1 MNKSTLSLL
10 DKNELIEIILSDRM
24 WEHKA
29 FHKVLDLVGKKI
41 ESILDEQD
49 KCDFMTAKGREEYY
63 RLEKE
68 YKKWV
73 KIQDNL

>member
-1 MNKSTLSLL
+1 MNKTTLGLL
-10 DKNELIEIILSDRM
+10 SKEELISIITSDIM
-24 WEHKA
+24 WERKA
-29 FHKVLDLVGKKI
+29 FYKVLDLVGKKI
-41 ESILDEQD
+41 DSILDEQD

-68 YKKWV
+68 YNKWS

>member
-1 MNKSTLSLL
+1 MNKTTLGLL
-10 DKNELIEIILSDRM
+10 SKEELISIITSDKM
-24 WEHKA
+24 WERKA
-29 FHKVLDLVGKKI
+29 FHKVLDLVDKKI

-68 YKKWV
+68 YKKWS

>member
-1 MNKSTLSLL
+1 MNKSTLGLL
-10 DKNELIEIILSDRM
+10 SKEELISIITSDIM
-24 WEHKA
+24 WERKA

-41 ESILDEQD
+41 DSILDEQD

-68 YKKWV
+68 YKKWS
-73 KIQDNL
+73 KIRDNL

>member
-1 MNKSTLSLL
+1 MNKTTLELL
-10 DKNELIEIILSDRM
+10 SKEELISIITSDKM
-24 WEHKA
+24 WERKA

-49 KCDFMTAKGREEYY
+49 KCDFMTAQGREEYY

-68 YKKWV
+68 YKKWS
-73 KIQDNL
+73 KIQDDL

>member
-1 MNKSTLSLL
+1 MNKTTLGLL
-10 DKNELIEIILSDRM
+10 SKEELISIITSDIM
-24 WEHKA
+24 WERKA
-29 FHKVLDLVGKKI
+29 FYKVLDLVGKKI
-41 ESILDEQD
+41 DSILDEQD

-68 YKKWV
+68 YKKWS